1 VEIFLPIAGRSIN
14 ILLVVSIG
22 GLVGFLSGLFGVGG
36 GFLLTPLMMMIGIP
50 PSVAAASDSN
60 QMVAAA
66 SSGAAAHSRM
76 GHVDFKMGLVL
87 IVGGVGGGTVG
98 VQVVHLL
105 RSLGDFAFAIRVV
118 YVLMLG
124 IVGGLVFIE
133 SLGALRK
140 STTAG
145 AIEPSGTSISRSLA
159 KWFQRWPLQMSFE
172 RSGLRTSAIFPLLAG
187 VFVGFLA
194 ALLGVGG
201 GFIMVPTMIYII
213 GMPTVIAIGTSLL
226 QIALVVAV
234 VTVEQA
240 ITNRTVDIPLAVTL
254 FCGSVIG
261 VQIGARV
268 SKLLRGEQIRV
279 FLAALVLAVAVKLLV
294 DLTTTPD
301 QVIGYARA
309 TGGH

>member
-14 ILLVVSIG
+14 IFLVVGIG

-50 PSVAAASDSN
+50 PAVAAASDSN

-87 IVGGVGGGTVG
+87 ILGGVAGGTIG
-98 VQVVHLL
+98 VHIVHLL
-105 RSLGDFAFAIRVV
+105 RSLGGFAFAIRVL
-118 YVLMLG
+118 YVLMLS
-124 IVGGLVFIE
+124 IVGGFMFVE
-133 SLGALRK
+133 SLGTLRK
-140 STTAG
+140 SKRVQRDR
-145 AIEPSGTSISRSLA
+145 SGTSKRGLA
-159 KWFQRWPLQMSFE
+159 RWFQRWPLQMNFE
-172 RSGLRTSAIFPLLAG
+172 RSGLRTSAIFPFLAG
-187 VFVGFLA
+187 VFVGILA

-201 GFIMVPTMIYII
+201 GFIMVPVMIYVI

-254 FCGSVIG
+254 FCGSVVG

-268 SKLLRGEQIRV
+268 SRLLRGEQIRI
-279 FLAALVLAVAVKLLV
+279 FLAVLVLAVAVKLLM
-294 DLTTTPD
+294 DLTMTPED
-301 QVIGYARA
+301 IISYARS

>member
-1 VEIFLPIAGRSIN
+1 MEIFLPIAGQSIN
-14 ILLVVSIG
+14 ILLVVGIG

-87 IVGGVGGGTVG
+87 IVGGVVGGTIG

-105 RSLGDFAFAIRVV
+105 RSLGGFAFAIRVL

-124 IVGGLVFIE
+124 TVGALMFVE
-133 SLGALRK
+133 SLRTLRK
-140 STTAG
+140 GPSRAG
-145 AIEPSGTSISRSLA
+145 ARSGTSKRGLA
-159 KWFQRWPLQMSFE
+159 RWFQRWPLQMNFE
-172 RSGLRTSAIFPLLAG
+172 RSGLRTSAIFPMLAG
-187 VFVGFLA
+187 VLVGFLA

-201 GFIMVPTMIYII
+201 GFIMVPVMIYII

-240 ITNRTVDIPLAVTL
+240 ITNHTVDIPLAVTL
-254 FCGSVIG
+254 FCGSVVG

-268 SKLLRGEQIRV
+268 SKLLRGEQIRI
-279 FLAALVLAVAVKLLV
+279 FLAALVLAVGVKLLL
-294 DLTTTPD
+294 DLMVRPED
-301 QVIGYARA
+301 LIGYARA
-309 TGGH
+309 AGGH